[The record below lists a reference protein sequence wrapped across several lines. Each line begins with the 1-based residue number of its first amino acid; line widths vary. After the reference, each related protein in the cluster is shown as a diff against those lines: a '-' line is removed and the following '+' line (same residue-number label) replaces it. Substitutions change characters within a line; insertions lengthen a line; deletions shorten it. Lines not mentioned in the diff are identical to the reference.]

1 MGLDGLLTDW
11 PIDRIDQI
19 DWLAAWLWTVWL
31 TDSPSDAARQ
41 ADEPV
46 PDEVLLFSCFFEE
59 DLERRDTWPGKKS
72 LTRMFNKKTALR
84 RKGV

>member
-1 MGLDGLLTDW
+1 M
-11 PIDRIDQI
+11 
-19 DWLAAWLWTVWL
+19 LWFL
-31 TDSPSDAARQ
+31 

-46 PDEVLLFSCFFEE
+46 PDQVLLLFCFFEE

-72 LTRMFNKKTALR
+72 LTRMFNKKAALR